1 MSGIVLVLEETI
13 NFFSVAV
20 LSFVSVMLY
29 YVLDAQLF
37 FSSPAHNT
45 QKSFSLSIQRLVFF
59 GTEKLWIPVSDV
71 TDSLGA
77 GDLLGHSVTPSV

>member
-37 FSSPAHNT
+37 FLIACS
-45 QKSFSLSIQRLVFF
+45 
-59 GTEKLWIPVSDV
+59 
-71 TDSLGA
+71 
-77 GDLLGHSVTPSV
+77 